1 MLLRRFSAAFRTASI
16 NNTCRW
22 LQSVRLQ
29 NIRKEKQMWW
39 NHFKVKLPENLKNSY
54 FPKRFLRVSVPFGIR
69 VTFVFPQ
76 EYRKVRIS
84 VEKKLSRIEI
94 AYLSLSWH
102 LKILILII
110 TWRYNTLYLHDYNQ
124 RQQSTW

>member
-16 NNTCRW
+16 NNTYRW

-39 NHFKVKLPENLKNSY
+39 SPFKVKLPENLKNSY
-54 FPKRFLRVSVPFGIR
+54 FPKRVLRVSVPFGIR

-84 VEKKLSRIEI
+84 VGKKLSRIEI

-110 TWRYNTLYLHDYNQ
+110 RWRHNTLYLHDYNQ
-124 RQQSTW
+124 RQQSAW